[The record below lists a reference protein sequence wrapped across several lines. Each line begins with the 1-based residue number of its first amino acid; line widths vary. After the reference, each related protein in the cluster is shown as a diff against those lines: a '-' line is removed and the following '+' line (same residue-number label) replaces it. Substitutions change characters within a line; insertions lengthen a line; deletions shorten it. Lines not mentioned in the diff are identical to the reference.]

1 MEEITQSNVVD
12 FDEDNA
18 KVIDFNLENPNDME
32 IERLKLEKAK
42 KEYEEQLK
50 KFTSLQENFDK
61 NEFGKSMDYDQSKK
75 KHIVGISNNLEN
87 NNSIKINKEQP
98 KINLEYKEEND
109 QQLKKFKDQLKQF
122 ELLKNRSYENKLKEN
137 LERDNKQK
145 VNNLQSFEKEDDT
158 EANESQQNINKQ
170 KETNL
175 QSFEKEDDTEAN
187 ESQQNIVTNVISD
200 STRLEKNLS
209 KKISSN
215 EKRLESLKKREEERK
230 KNKKIK

>member
-1 MEEITQSNVVD
+1 
-12 FDEDNA
+12 
-18 KVIDFNLENPNDME
+18 
-32 IERLKLEKAK
+32 LK
-42 KEYEEQLK
+42 
-50 KFTSLQENFDK
+50 
-61 NEFGKSMDYDQSKK
+61 
-75 KHIVGISNNLEN
+75 
-87 NNSIKINKEQP
+87 
-98 KINLEYKEEND
+98 
-109 QQLKKFKDQLKQF
+109 
-122 ELLKNRSYENKLKEN
+122 
-137 LERDNKQK
+137 
-145 VNNLQSFEKEDDT
+145 KEDDT

-230 KNKKIK
+230 KIKKSNNDDNNKPITGIIFSISSEEESNENLDKVKEKDTKKLFETDTEEKN